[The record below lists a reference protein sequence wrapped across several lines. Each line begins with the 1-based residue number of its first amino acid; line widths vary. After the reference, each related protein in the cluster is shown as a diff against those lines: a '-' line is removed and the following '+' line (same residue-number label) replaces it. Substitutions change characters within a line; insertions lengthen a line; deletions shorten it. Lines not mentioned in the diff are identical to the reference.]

1 MKEVLQ
7 IDPAI
12 ARLVRSILSEATAKG
27 GKELQAWK
35 QPEHEI
41 NRLFKRDYARSLRE
55 KFGPAEMQDLV
66 GAASTI
72 WPNFN
77 RSPMGPPS
85 MQLFADVSAHLRLH
99 FSSAPYR
106 KQGGFAVRGFYINK
120 TPQALGK
127 PLIYVN
133 SAHHLLA
140 VGTAFCHEVG
150 HHLSA
155 DMFRPA
161 AQEREAARLY
171 FGAEYS
177 AHMDDPVE
185 LAADVL
191 VSLAGYPNPIA
202 RQMFSAC
209 AHGRGLVLPLGAR
222 GGKAFS
228 AVREHLR
235 SRYGFDFT
243 AVLPPAQ
250 KLHYLT
256 GMIHYARLREAL
268 LEEYGL

>member
-1 MKEVLQ
+1 MREVLEL
-7 IDPAI
+7 DPAI
-12 ARLVRSILSEATAKG
+12 ARLVKSILSEATARG
-27 GKELQAWK
+27 SKELQAWK
-35 QPEHEI
+35 RPEHEI
-41 NRLFKRDYARSLRE
+41 NRLFERDYARSLR
-55 KFGPAEMQDLV
+55 KTFATADMKDLV
-66 GAASTI
+66 GAACAI

-85 MQLFADVSAHLRLH
+85 MQLFAEVSAHLRLH

-106 KQGGFAVRGFYINK
+106 KQGGFAVRGFYVNK
-120 TPQALGK
+120 TPAALGK

-161 AQEREAARLY
+161 GEESEGARLY

-177 AHMDDPVE
+177 AHLDEPGE
-185 LAADVL
+185 LAADVM
-191 VSLAGYPNPIA
+191 VSLAGYPKPLA
-202 RQMFSAC
+202 RQIFASA
-209 AHGRGLVLPLGAR
+209 AGDAMVLPLGAR
-222 GGKAFS
+222 GGKAFA

-235 SRYGFDFT
+235 SRYRFDFA

-268 LEEYGL
+268 MAEYDL